1 MPDHYDP
8 SPSSLPVLSHAD
20 GLANAGRDLFLLLG
34 RVILGWIFVE
44 SGWRKLQD
52 IPAFA
57 ATMGRR
63 GLPEFLGYLAPPVE
77 FIGGLMILAGF
88 ATRYMALL
96 MLLFMVIAT
105 FSSHAYW
112 KVPADQVATQ
122 YGQFWKNMTIKGGFI
137 LLFVVGAGKFSL
149 DSLLRR
155 K

>member
-1 MPDHYDP
+1 MVDE
-8 SPSSLPVLSHAD
+8 V
-20 GLANAGRDLFLLLG
+20 FQ
-34 RVILGWIFVE
+34 FVE
-44 SGWRKLQD
+44 
-52 IPAFA
+52 
-57 ATMGRR
+57 
-63 GLPEFLGYLAPPVE
+63 E

-149 DSLLRR
+149 DALLRR